1 MVKRNIV
8 LLDIDYITH
17 DEEAVIRLFGKVKG
31 ESSNDIIAIDDSF
44 VPYLYVLPLGDI
56 DACINDINGLKED
69 GEIEFTKIEKV
80 NKKDLQVPK
89 EFIKL
94 TLKHPQDVPKYRDI
108 IWDLDSVKQLREHDI
123 PFYRRYLIDNALVPM
138 SELELEGDLIDS
150 FETIDSDDENLE
162 ILKLTCPPKTANT
175 DFQEFR
181 MMSFDLE
188 VRNPHGMPNP
198 DEDEIIMIGIDSNV
212 GIRKVISTKGDE
224 FAQDDEMG
232 FIEVVDSEK
241 EMIERFVETVKE
253 ANIDIIIGYNSDNFD
268 FPYLRDRAKKWEVDL
283 DLGVDGSGLK
293 FLRRG
298 YANSAAFRGL
308 LHVDLYLV
316 MRRYMS
322 LDRYTLERVYFEFF
336 GEEKIDVP
344 GRKAYEVDEVVPNKP
359 NMTMN
364 NIRERGNNSGGY
376 VKEPEIGL
384 HENLVQFDFKSL
396 YPTLIISK
404 NISPDVL
411 HKDSVSYNSKFED
424 FETGYDEIDMYLDEN
439 PSEDVDEEDYYVCP
453 EHFFKFKKEPQGF
466 IPSALEDVLNERFR
480 VKNRMKQTE
489 DPILRK
495 SLDVQQ
501 QALKRLA
508 NTMYGVYGFLRFR
521 WYSFECAQAITAWGR
536 QHIKKAMKAVGITQ
550 EAVNSGLGNPIG
562 QAEAQLAK
570 SIAGKVD
577 NDVLDAAYTAS
588 TMVGDGSADI
598 GYDGIVDAVTKFEDE
613 EDGIDKVMFI
623 HPKLEATLLKDP
635 DFLSADKFQ
644 AGVAVNGAIGKIA
657 GCWIKKSKK
666 VKKTG
671 NYYTCPIIK
680 MEPDSPETEY
690 TEDELPALTI
700 FLKKDT
706 QTDHEWKPRTQI
718 HEITTAKYYGVALTN
733 GAKVVLAKFKAPA

>member
-344 GRKAYEVDEVVPNKP
+344 GERIYEFWDNGGDELKNLFKYSLDDVVATLKIAMETLPLNLELTRIVCQPFFDVTRMSTGQQAEWFLVRKAYEVDEVVPNKP

-536 QHIKKAMKAVGITQ
+536 QHIKKAMK
-550 EAVNSGLGNPIG
+550 EAENYGFKAIYADTDGFY
-562 QAEAQLAK
+562 AK
-570 SIAGKVD
+570 YI
-577 NDVLDAAYTAS
+577 
-588 TMVGDGSADI
+588 
-598 GYDGIVDAVTKFEDE
+598 E
-613 EDGIDKVMFI
+613 E
-623 HPKLEATLLKDP
+623 
-635 DFLSADKFQ
+635 
-644 AGVAVNGAIGKIA
+644 
-657 GCWIKKSKK
+657 
-666 VKKTG
+666 
-671 NYYTCPIIK
+671 
-680 MEPDSPETEY
+680 
-690 TEDELPALTI
+690 
-700 FLKKDT
+700 LKK
-706 QTDHEWKPRTQI
+706 E
-718 HEITTAKYYGVALTN
+718 
-733 GAKVVLAKFKAPA
+733 